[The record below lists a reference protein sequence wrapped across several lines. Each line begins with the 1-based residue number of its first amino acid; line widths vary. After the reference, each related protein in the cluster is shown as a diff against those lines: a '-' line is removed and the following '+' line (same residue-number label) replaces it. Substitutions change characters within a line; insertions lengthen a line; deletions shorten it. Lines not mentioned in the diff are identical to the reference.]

1 MMLAF
6 FGTGAWGIILG
17 LYMGSLPYST
27 LTEGTN
33 YFMLTVL
40 GVVNLF
46 VGAICGVILILQEPK
61 HSNLKKKKKRDNHA

>member
-27 LTEGTN
+27 STDGTN
-33 YFMLTVL
+33 YFMITLL
-40 GVVNLF
+40 GVVNIS
-46 VGAICGVILILQEPK
+46 VGAIVGVILLLQEPK
-61 HSNLKKKKKRDNHA
+61 HSNLKKRKKEKKD